1 VGSRDEIRLASFPDA
16 ENSWQVT
23 VDGGREPVWSADSD
37 RLFYVNDGMVMEV
50 VIETSSVPRIGTPR
64 AVVARKPI
72 SPRFVSIWASA
83 DGERVLIQRAVDAK
97 SARPRLR
104 IVQNW
109 YAEFGP
115 Q

>member
-1 VGSRDEIRLASFPDA
+1 M
-16 ENSWQVT
+16 
-23 VDGGREPVWSADSD
+23 
-37 RLFYVNDGMVMEV
+37 NDGMVMEV

-64 AVVARKPI
+64 PIVARKPI
-72 SPRFVSIWASA
+72 SPRFMSVWPSA

-104 IVQNW
+104 LVQNW
-109 YAEFGP
+109 YAEFGS